1 MYNIQ
6 LYNVHTLVTIESLTS
21 GVDTDNYIALLHI
34 TIAKTLFSDFAFGRC
49 VSKDDD
55 SNDDFYRFS
64 DFSAEEEDFLENEMA
79 RLYDEGF
86 VWTDDYTQCVLQT
99 ALAAIRDQ

>member
-1 MYNIQ
+1 M
-6 LYNVHTLVTIESLTS
+6 
-21 GVDTDNYIALLHI
+21 
-34 TIAKTLFSDFAFGRC
+34 
-49 VSKDDD
+49 SKDDD
-55 SNDDFYRFS
+55 SNDDFYRFP

>member
-1 MYNIQ
+1 M
-6 LYNVHTLVTIESLTS
+6 
-21 GVDTDNYIALLHI
+21 
-34 TIAKTLFSDFAFGRC
+34 KTLFSDFAFGRC